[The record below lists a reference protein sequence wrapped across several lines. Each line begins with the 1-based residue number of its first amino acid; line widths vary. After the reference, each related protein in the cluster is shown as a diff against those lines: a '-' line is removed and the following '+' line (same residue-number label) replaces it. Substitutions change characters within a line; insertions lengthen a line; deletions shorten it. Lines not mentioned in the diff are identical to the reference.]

1 MANTDPPIV
10 GRIRPRRDVIPE
22 GGTPPV
28 VPETTGT
35 VPTGPSGTPI
45 VTVGGGIEGKPAPE
59 TPAPVSPVV
68 PIPPAPAPAPAPA
81 PEVQGPPAEVMGP
94 PDWWDAMPVSSR
106 DDLIRQI
113 EALQSN
119 TGSLE
124 TQLAQARNTIA
135 SLQVQINGVSA
146 QVAEPGP
153 PGPQGEPGPRGPQ
166 GLQGPPGPAGRD
178 GASGS
183 LFTTTPEYANIV
195 SRLNVTAGRDT
206 DQDRAIQASA
216 TRIDALNQVVT
227 GVRQALDT
235 IASSVGGVMTI
246 PGPPGPAGPKGDRGE
261 RGDVGPTGPAGPRGP
276 AGPSVPPDQ
285 LVPAVT
291 EALRG
296 VTIPTGPAGPPGSPG
311 PQGPAG
317 PAGPPPSEDQIRG
330 VVATF
335 FAGVSDFLSNP
346 TEYIWNVIL
355 KGIGSRL
362 GALFDAVVGAL

>member
-1 MANTDPPIV
+1 MGGIV
-10 GRIRPRRDVIPE
+10 RPRRDVIPE

-28 VPETTGT
+28 VPEVTGT

-59 TPAPVSPVV
+59 TPAPGGNVTG
-68 PIPPAPAPAPAPA
+68 IPPAANPVVEKQ

-113 EALQSN
+113 ESLQSN

-135 SLQVQINGVSA
+135 SLQDQINGVSA
-146 QVAEPGP
+146 QVGEPGP
-153 PGPQGEPGPRGPQ
+153 PGPQGEPGPRGPE
-166 GLQGPPGPAGRD
+166 GPRGMQGPPGRD

-195 SRLNVTAGRDT
+195 TRLNVTAGRDT

-235 IASSVGGVMTI
+235 VASSVGGVMTI

-296 VTIPTGPAGPPGSPG
+296 VTIPTGPAGPAGSPG

-330 VVATF
+330 VVASV